1 VDEAWQ
7 ILTPLTIDETSA
19 LERGV
24 DAAIDAFLTEHPETT
39 DTYGE
44 VSAVDGVP
52 SADELQAEYT
62 EAGAKLAKATL
73 DKLKRC
79 QSSIFI
85 ESPGDLDEDPL
96 QVAILRWL
104 VERAGDCLVSLG
116 APPYLTLAQLEKRLA
131 KLPLAEDFD
140 AIAAEALSADED
152 DRPRTGRKTLSR
164 AERILA
170 VLEAAED
177 NADLKLDLRAAIG
190 RAPERVR
197 QYGLTLVERGPV
209 DDARAAK
216 ELGLSAAELEPIAAA
231 LDALVER
238 VKPR

>member
-52 SADELQAEYT
+52 SADELP
-62 EAGAKLAKATL
+62 GAKLAKATL
-73 DKLKRC
+73 EKLKRC

-85 ESPGDLDEDPL
+85 ESPGDLDDDPL

-131 KLPLAEDFD
+131 KLPVAEDFD

-152 DRPRTGRKTLSR
+152 DRPRTGRKTMSR

-197 QYGLTLVERGPV
+197 QYGLTLVELGPV

-216 ELGLSAAELEPIAAA
+216 ELGLSTAELEPVAAA